1 MPLEVILSYNLTGIH
16 RPYLVLS
23 IHNEEVNGAG
33 DLGVIKVPTL
43 IGEVDLYSSV
53 FTGRSVLPITNDL
66 VTYSTSQIEVHI
78 LCICLCDIDFR
89 A

>member
-1 MPLEVILSYNLTGIH
+1 MILSYNLTGIH
-16 RPYLVLS
+16 WPYLVLS
-23 IHNEEVNGAG
+23 THSEEVNGAG

-43 IGEVDLYSSV
+43 IDEVDLYSSV
-53 FTGRSVLPITNDL
+53 FTDRSVLPITNDL
-66 VTYSTSQIEVHI
+66 VTYSTSQIEVYI